1 MKAQIGLEGEWKLQ
15 CLPVAV
21 TAALEE
27 IRAVIPDSLLRTG
40 AGLGHKRLA
49 GGLSYAVKVV
59 IPQES
64 KQSLL
69 E

>member
-27 IRAVIPDSLLRTG
+27 IRAAIPE
-40 AGLGHKRLA
+40 GL
-49 GGLSYAVKVV
+49 
-59 IPQES
+59 QEGFNMI
-64 KQSLL
+64 
-69 E
+69 